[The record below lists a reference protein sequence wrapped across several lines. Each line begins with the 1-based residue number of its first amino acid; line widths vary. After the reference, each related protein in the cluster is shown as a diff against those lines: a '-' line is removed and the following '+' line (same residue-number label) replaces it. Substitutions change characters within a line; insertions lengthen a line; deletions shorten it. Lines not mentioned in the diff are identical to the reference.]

1 MMSMQYRFVF
11 YCSCLTLAVLGCTAP
26 EKSLRNELVALEK
39 ERVLTAA
46 DDYLTADIQTI
57 TEATSPRSAGGPH
70 DFYSEGD
77 YWWPDPE
84 NPKGPYIRKDG
95 LTNPDNFVEHRNRM
109 RRLSLIVPTLVA
121 AWTIT
126 HNDKYAAKAIEHTN
140 AWFVNE
146 ATRMNP
152 DMLYSQAIYGR
163 VTGRGIGIID
173 AIHLVE
179 VVQALMVLE
188 ENGLLKDDALEKT
201 KAWFAQ
207 FNTWITTHPYG
218 IEERDNGNN
227 HSTCWAMQ
235 VAQYA
240 TFTGSDSLLLATKGF
255 YDQTL
260 LPQMA
265 ADGSFPK
272 ELARTKPYGYSLFN
286 LDAMYTL
293 LHILG
298 RRYPEVWQH
307 PAGESLNI
315 RNAVDFMVP
324 YIADKAT
331 WPYAPDVM
339 YFEDWPMRQAAL
351 LFAYMAYGDG
361 KYLETWKALP
371 ADSEEDE
378 VIRNFFVRQPLLW
391 VKE

>member
-1 MMSMQYRFVF
+1 MQNRFVQF
-11 YCSCLTLAVLGCTAP
+11 CIYLLLAVFGCSTAQ
-26 EKSLRNELVALEK
+26 ENFRDDLLLLEK
-39 ERVLTAA
+39 ERVLSAA

-57 TEATSPRSAGGPH
+57 TEVTSRRSAGGPH

-84 NPKGPYIRKDG
+84 NPGGPYIRKDG
-95 LTNPDNFVEHRNRM
+95 LTNPDNFFEHRNRM
-109 RRLSLIVPTLVA
+109 RRLSIVVPTLVA
-121 AWTIT
+121 AWTIN
-126 HNDKYAAKAIEHTN
+126 HEDKYALKAIEHSN

-152 DMLYSQAIYGR
+152 DMLYSQAIFGR

-179 VVQALMVLE
+179 VAQALMVLE

-201 KAWFAQ
+201 KTWFAQ
-207 FNTWITTHPYG
+207 FNGWITTHPYG

-235 VAQYA
+235 VVQYA
-240 TFTGSDSLLLATKGF
+240 TFTGNDSLLNSTKDF
-255 YDQTL
+255 YEKTL
-260 LPQMA
+260 LPEQMA

-298 RRYPEVWQH
+298 GRSHEVWQYQ
-307 PAGESLNI
+307 AGDSLQV
-315 RNAVDFMVP
+315 RKAVDFMAP
-324 YIADKAT
+324 YIADKSQ

-339 YFEDWPMRQAAL
+339 YFDEWPMRQSAL
-351 LFAYMAYGDG
+351 LFAYMAYGDDG
-361 KYLETWKALP
+361 YLKLWKTLP
-371 ADSEEDE
+371 ADSQEDE
-378 VIRNFFVRQPLLW
+378 VVRNFFIRQPLLW
-391 VKE
+391 ID

>member
-1 MMSMQYRFVF
+1 VQFCIY
-11 YCSCLTLAVLGCTAP
+11 LLLAVFGCSTAQ
-26 EKSLRNELVALEK
+26 ENFRDDLLALEK
-39 ERVLTAA
+39 ERVLSAA

-57 TEATSPRSAGGPH
+57 TEVTSPRSAGGPH

-84 NPKGPYIRKDG
+84 NPGGPYIRKDG

-121 AWTIT
+121 AWSIT
-126 HNDKYAAKAIEHTN
+126 HEDKYALKAIEHSN

-179 VVQALMVLE
+179 VAQALMVLE

-207 FNTWITTHPYG
+207 FNGWITTHPYG

-240 TFTGSDSLLLATKGF
+240 TLTSDDSLLTSAKEF
-255 YDQTL
+255 FEKTL
-260 LPQMA
+260 LPEQMA
-265 ADGSFPK
+265 TDGSFPK

-298 RRYPEVWQH
+298 NRYPEVWQYQS
-307 PAGESLNI
+307 GDSLQI
-315 RNAVDFMVP
+315 RKVVDFMAP
-324 YIADKAT
+324 YIADKSQ

-339 YFEDWPMRQAAL
+339 YFDEWPMRQSAL
-351 LFAYMAYGDG
+351 LFAYMAYGDD
-361 KYLETWKALP
+361 KYLEIWKALP

-391 VKE
+391 VD